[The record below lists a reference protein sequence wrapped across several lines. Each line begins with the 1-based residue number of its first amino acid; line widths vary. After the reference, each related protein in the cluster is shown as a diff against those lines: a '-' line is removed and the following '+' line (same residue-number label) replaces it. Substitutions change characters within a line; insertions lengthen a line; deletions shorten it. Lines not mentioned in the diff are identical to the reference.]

1 MNTET
6 FFKILNKQF
15 QKEDVRNFHG
25 IIITP
30 TFDGEY
36 TTFKF
41 DNPNNISYNKSIIGN
56 YFYDE
61 CDMFG
66 KLFGINEYD
75 LYRKYIKL
83 QHTEYGNRIFLN
95 DSDKQELTNITKK
108 HTNKFIMNSSR
119 YDVSLSA
126 DISVVGDVHLSSYD
140 SEAIGFEVDLKFD
153 NLTNPRKPNY
163 HLNTNISVLRGWLYD
178 DYHNYDETT
187 NDLFRDSIDFITDNP
202 LLYDIE
208 YMYINANIGPIVYDE
223 EGDRAE
229 F

>member
-30 TFDGEY
+30 IFDGEY
-36 TTFKF
+36 TTFDF
-41 DNPNNISYNKSIIGN
+41 ENPNNISFNKSIIGN

-83 QHTEYGNRIFLN
+83 QHIEYGNRIFLN

-126 DISVVGDVHLSSYD
+126 DISVVGDVHLSSYG

-153 NLTNPRKPNY
+153 NLTNPKKPNY
-163 HLNTNISVLRGWLYD
+163 SLNKNIYVLRNWLYDEYRNYDDITNDMFKDAHDFIIDNPLLLDDSYMYINTNIS
-178 DYHNYDETT
+178 
-187 NDLFRDSIDFITDNP
+187 
-202 LLYDIE
+202 
-208 YMYINANIGPIVYDE
+208 PIVYNE
-223 EGDRAE
+223 EGDLAE